1 MNPLYPEF
9 QKLLMVAKVR
19 FQPKGP
25 INVPALRRE
34 VRRARRRHPTLSF
47 PKNVSVIIPCYGH
60 ASFLGS
66 CLESVL
72 RQTRLPDQVVAVLD
86 ASPDDSEEI
95 LLRYR
100 DAFTRRGVDFLIL
113 KNWRNVGQAAT
124 INRGVR
130 HASSELVMVLN
141 DDDILFDDS
150 IWLSLQHFELSG
162 AFALLGG
169 SCVPFSEEK
178 VLVDYDSAAPPRQR
192 CGEVT
197 IHPRYAVERY
207 LDVADFNI
215 THSGMTF
222 LKEAWRIAG
231 GYRRRKSRRLVKFSD
246 RDFQFRMNCYFP
258 TAVLDGSLPLAFWRK
273 GSSVDKGLNS

>member
-1 MNPLYPEF
+1 MPE
-9 QKLLMVAKVR
+9 
-19 FQPKGP
+19 
-25 INVPALRRE
+25 
-34 VRRARRRHPTLSF
+34 
-47 PKNVSVIIPCYGH
+47 
-60 ASFLGS
+60 
-66 CLESVL
+66 
-72 RQTRLPDQVVAVLD
+72 QVVAVLD

-100 DAFTRRGVDFLIL
+100 DAFTRRGVDFLII

-130 HASSELVMVLN
+130 NATSELVMVLN
-141 DDDILFDDS
+141 DDDILFDDAV
-150 IWLSLQHFELSG
+150 WLSLQHFKLSG

-192 CGEVT
+192 YGEVT
-197 IHPRYAVERY
+197 IHPRYAVEGY
-207 LDVADFNI
+207 SDVADFNI

-222 LKEAWRIAG
+222 LKEAWSITG
-231 GYRRRKSRRLVKFSD
+231 GYQRRKSKRLVKFSD

-258 TAVLDGSLPLAFWRK
+258 TAVLDDSLPLAFWRK